1 MMNGHH
7 HSYVQAAIDGEVARL
22 ASAQT
27 GERNTALFSASAK
40 LASLGCLEGEIL
52 RHLKPAAELIGLRG
66 GELYATVKSG
76 VKAGQASP
84 RINAPKRNGI
94 DFNGPESPPKR
105 SEQVAPLQPGSDAGE
120 RTPTYPVAGNEGP
133 PGAGDEERR
142 HVYKLEGIPV
152 RVKIKRRG
160 GGYVNWYRL
169 AGNRWQPKKPD
180 GYIACPFTGAFDAF
194 DPEFRTEPLYWPEGE
209 KDCDTLSREG
219 LAAFTFGGTG
229 DGLPPDIDRYLEGRD
244 IVILADNDVGGRKHA
259 IKKAQR
265 AHSASAAS
273 VRIVEFPELSE
284 KGDVS
289 DFLKTGSVGDLEQRV
304 LQTKLCVPSD
314 SAFNPA
320 SPTRRE
326 LVMCNLSDVTP
337 EKIDW
342 LWPGRLA
349 VGKLTIV
356 AGEPGLGK
364 SQLAIYVASC
374 ITRGAN
380 WVGGGGPA
388 RRGRVLM
395 LSAEDGLADTVRP
408 RFDAAGGDPAMVS
421 VIRATQCAG
430 PDGETRG
437 IFNLAADLS
446 LLEAEIIRLGD
457 VVLVIIDPLSSYML
471 NVDSHKNTDVRSI
484 LEPIGEMAERLKVA
498 ILATSHL
505 SKGEG
510 KAINRIIGSI
520 AFVAAARAVFTVVAD
535 PEDETR
541 RLLLSVKNNIAPA
554 QQGLA
559 FRLEQREV
567 ASGIL
572 GSAVMWDETA
582 FVSVTADEVLSG
594 VGNHASTKTD
604 AVEFLQD
611 ILRGGPLPVREI
623 ELQAV
628 EASLLADGKPIGQS
642 KPFRMARD
650 ELGVKPQRSG
660 GLGSQGR
667 WVWALPDAKVP
678 SPRYDAPVPDVG
690 IIGPEGH
697 LRNAEGSE

>member
-7 HSYVQAAIDGEVARL
+7 DSYLQAAINGEVARL

-27 GERNTALFSASAK
+27 GERNTTLFSVSAK

-52 RHLKPAAELIGLRG
+52 RHLKPAADLIGLRG
-66 GELYATVKSG
+66 QELYSTVKSG
-76 VKAGQASP
+76 VKAGHASP
-84 RINAPKRNGI
+84 RINVPRRNGSE
-94 DFNGPESPPKR
+94 FNGAETPSKG
-105 SEQVAPLQPGSDAGE
+105 SEHAAAQQPGSVAGE
-120 RTPTYPVAGNEGP
+120 PMATYRVAGNEGP
-133 PGAGDEERR
+133 PVTGDEERR
-142 HVYKLEGIPV
+142 HAYKLDGIPV

-169 AGNRWQPKKPD
+169 APNHWQPKKPD
-180 GYIACPFTGAFDAF
+180 GFVAVPFTGAFDAF
-194 DPEFRTEPLYWPEGE
+194 DPEFQTEPLYWPEGE

-265 AHSASAAS
+265 AHSASATS
-273 VRIVEFPELSE
+273 VRIVEFPELAD

-289 DFLKTGSVGDLEQRV
+289 DFLVTGSVRDLEQRAK
-304 LQTKLCVPSD
+304 QAKIWVPSD
-314 SAFNPA
+314 TASNPA

-326 LVMCNLSDVTP
+326 LVICNLSDVVP

-364 SQLAIYVASC
+364 SQLAIYIASC
-374 ITRGAN
+374 ITRGTE
-380 WVGGGGPA
+380 WVCGGGRA
-388 RRGRVLM
+388 RRGRVVM

-437 IFNLAADLS
+437 TFNLGADLS
-446 LLEAEIIRLGD
+446 LLEAEIVRLGD
-457 VVLVIIDPLSSYML
+457 VDLVIIDPLSSYML

-484 LEPIGEMAERLKVA
+484 LEPISEMGERLKVA

-541 RLLLSVKNNIAPA
+541 RLLLSVKNNIASA
-554 QQGLA
+554 QPGLA

-567 ASGIL
+567 APGIL

-582 FVSVTADEVLSG
+582 SVSVTADQVLTG

-611 ILRGGPLPVREI
+611 LLSGGPLPVREI

-628 EASLLADGKPIGQS
+628 DASLLSDGKSIGQS
-642 KPFRMARD
+642 KPFRTARQ
-650 ELGVKPQRSG
+650 ELGIKPQRLG
-660 GLGSQGR
+660 GLAGQGQ
-667 WVWALPDAKVP
+667 WVWGLPDAKMP
-678 SPRYDAPVPDVG
+678 SSSYDAPVPDVG
-690 IIGPEGH
+690 IIGSSGH
-697 LRNAEGSE
+697 LRNGEPSE

>member
-1 MMNGHH
+1 MINGHH
-7 HSYVQAAIDGEVARL
+7 HSYIQAAIEGEVARL
-22 ASAQT
+22 ASAET
-27 GERNTALFSASAK
+27 GERNTTLFSASAK
-40 LASLGCLEGEIL
+40 LASLGCREGEIL
-52 RHLKPAAELIGLRG
+52 RHLRPAAELIGLRG
-66 GELYATVKSG
+66 GELYNTVKSG
-76 VKAGQASP
+76 VKAGYASP
-84 RINAPKRNGI
+84 RTNVPQRDGI
-94 DFNGPESPPKR
+94 VSISPESRSKG
-105 SEQVAPLQPGSDAGE
+105 SEQAPPRQPGSDAGE
-120 RTPTYPVAGNEGP
+120 RTPPTYSVAGNEGP
-133 PGAGDEERR
+133 PVSGDEERR
-142 HVYKLEGIPV
+142 HVYNLDGIPV
-152 RVKIKRRG
+152 RVKIKRS

-180 GYIACPFTGAFDAF
+180 GYIACPFTGVFDAF
-194 DPEFRTEPLYWPEGE
+194 DSEFRTECLYWPEGE

-229 DGLPPDIDRYLEGRD
+229 DGLPPDIDRYLQGRD

-259 IKKAQR
+259 TKKAQR
-265 AHSASAAS
+265 AHLASAAS
-273 VRIVEFPELSE
+273 VRIVEFPELPE
-284 KGDVS
+284 KADVS
-289 DFLKTGSVGDLEQRV
+289 DFLKTRSVGDLEERAKQA
-304 LQTKLCVPSD
+304 KIWVPSD
-314 SAFNPA
+314 TAFEPA
-320 SPTRRE
+320 SSARRE
-326 LVMCNLSDVTP
+326 LVMCNLSDVEP
-337 EKIDW
+337 ERIDW

-364 SQLAIYVASC
+364 SQLAIYIASC
-374 ITRGAN
+374 ITLGAE
-380 WVGGGGPA
+380 WVCSGGRAP
-388 RRGRVLM
+388 RGRVLM

-430 PDGETRG
+430 PDGVSRG
-437 IFNLAADLS
+437 TFNLAADLS
-446 LLEAEIIRLGD
+446 LLEAEISRLGD

-484 LEPIGEMAERLKVA
+484 LEPVSEMGERLRVA

-541 RLLLSVKNNIAPA
+541 RLLLSVKNNIASA

-559 FRLEQREV
+559 FRLEQREI
-567 ASGIL
+567 APGIL

-582 FVSVTADEVLSG
+582 SVSLTADQVLAGAGS
-594 VGNHASTKTD
+594 HASTKTD
-604 AVEFLQD
+604 AVEFLRD
-611 ILRGGPLPVREI
+611 ILSNGPVPVREI

-642 KPFRMARD
+642 KPFRTARE

-678 SPRYDAPVPDVG
+678 PARYDAPVSDGG
-690 IIGPEGH
+690 IIGSEGH
-697 LRNAEGSE
+697 LRNGEDAR